1 MTLPMRLGLGQ
12 FNTLTDEMLTFI
24 KQIGVDDFLMT
35 PFGAPW
41 TASTAPTTGSTS
53 AWVLVGDWA
62 TTTSSGRSAT
72 SAPGARVR
80 VDSLRRIP
88 AATRSAAPRS
98 VRTSGSGNAGQRLLT
113 ELLDGIQCLPH
124 VVPGRGVVEDAQ
136 PEGKGPV

>member
-1 MTLPMRLGLGQ
+1 MTLPMRVGLGQ

-35 PFGAPW
+35 PFGAHGPLRQPQPR
-41 TASTAPTTGSTS
+41 AQLLHEL
-53 AWVLVGDWA
+53 LVGDGGHDNVVRA
-62 TTTSSGRSAT
+62 IRRFPP
-72 SAPGARVR
+72 PGAWVR
-80 VDSLRRIP
+80 VVTLRRLL
-88 AATRSAAPRS
+88 AANC
-98 VRTSGSGNAGQRLLT
+98 VHTSGSGNAGQRLLT